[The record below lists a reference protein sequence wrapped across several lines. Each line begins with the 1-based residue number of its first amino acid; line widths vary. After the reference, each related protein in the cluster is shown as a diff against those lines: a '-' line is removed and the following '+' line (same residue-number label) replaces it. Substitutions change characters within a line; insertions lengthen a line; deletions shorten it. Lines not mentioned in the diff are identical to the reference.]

1 MSNIKLKT
9 PDGSNDVTLSAANGG
24 DVVVTLPKASIDLS
38 TAGSDGQFLK
48 TDGAGTLSFAD
59 VSSVGGATGVDF
71 NDTVKARWG
80 TGNDLEIHHT
90 SNNST
95 IKNGTGSLYL
105 NSDVIELNNAAAS
118 ETMIQA
124 EADGAVKLFYN
135 GVQVCLTS
143 ADGLKMIE
151 GKGIDFSATDDA
163 GTTGSSMTSELLDWY
178 EEGSWTP
185 SITFGGTSNFV
196 GGPHN
201 VQWGTYTRVGRLVT
215 ASGTIGY
222 SAKGS
227 SSGLVN
233 INGLPFTSGGSTHRC
248 GGWANYS
255 NFFSNETDNST
266 VQLYLGDSRTNMETL
281 HDSQDNL
288 NASDCNAS
296 GQMNFTV
303 LYQV

>member
-1 MSNIKLKT
+1 
-9 PDGSNDVTLSAANGG
+9 
-24 DVVVTLPKASIDLS
+24 
-38 TAGSDGQFLK
+38 
-48 TDGAGTLSFAD
+48 
-59 VSSVGGATGVDF
+59 
-71 NDTVKARWG
+71 
-80 TGNDLEIHHT
+80 
-90 SNNST
+90 
-95 IKNGTGSLYL
+95 
-105 NSDVIELNNAAAS
+105 
-118 ETMIQA
+118 
-124 EADGAVKLFYN
+124 
-135 GVQVCLTS
+135 
-143 ADGLKMIE
+143 
-151 GKGIDFSATDDA
+151 
-163 GTTGSSMTSELLDWY
+163 MTSELLDWY

-196 GGPHN
+196 GGVHN

-255 NFFSNETDNST
+255 SFFSTETDNST

-303 LYQV
+303 IYQV